1 MFAFTYSRP
10 HLLTF
15 LQFTIVHAS
24 IITYFLP
31 HKLYPKS
38 PSLLQYISI
47 SKDFRVPRLLN
58 PSPSL
63 ATEIDSHISCTSI

>member
-1 MFAFTYSRP
+1 TYSRP

-15 LQFTIVHAS
+15 LQFTIVHGS
-24 IITYFLP
+24 IITYVLP

-47 SKDFRVPRLLN
+47 SKLDFRVPRLLY

-63 ATEIDSHISCTSI
+63 VTEIDSHISCTSI